1 MITFSNKT
9 IVVPVD
15 LSEQADL
22 AVDYALRLADRPEQ
36 VHVIHVG
43 ASFGAA
49 VDPPFIYPVIEKRL
63 ESPFEKSF
71 RDRYDHPKFSGI
83 VLEMKY
89 GEAGHEIAEY
99 ARKIGAGLI
108 IMPSHG
114 RSGFSRVLLG
124 SVAERVVRFAPCPV
138 LVLRGLSKLKDTA
151 QVAVSRDKCE
161 AATKS
166 LQAL

>member
-9 IVVPVD
+9 MVVPVD

-22 AVDYALRLADRPEQ
+22 ALDYALRLADRPEL

-49 VDPPFIYPVIEKRL
+49 VDPPFIYPIIEKRL
-63 ESPFEKSF
+63 ESPYENTF
-71 RDRYDHPKFSGI
+71 RDRYDHPKYHGV

-114 RSGFSRVLLG
+114 RSGLSRVLLG

-138 LVLRGLSKLKDTA
+138 LVLRGLAQVKETA
-151 QVAVSRDKCE
+151 QVAVSEDKCSVS
-161 AATKS
+161 AKS

>member
-1 MITFSNKT
+1 MITFSNKK

-22 AVDYALRLADRPEQ
+22 ALDYALRLADRPEQ
-36 VHVIHVG
+36 VHAIHVG

-49 VDPPFIYPVIEKRL
+49 VDPPFIYPIIEKRL
-63 ESPFEKSF
+63 ESPYEKSF
-71 RDRYDHPKFSGI
+71 RDRYDHPKFHG
-83 VLEMKY
+83 VNLEMKY

-114 RSGFSRVLLG
+114 RSGLSRVLLG

-138 LVLRGLSKLKDTA
+138 LVLRGLTNKKEIINI
-151 QVAVSRDKCE
+151 AVSEDNCSVSP
-161 AATKS
+161 KS